1 MKKIFLMMIASTA
14 LMACAPTDTETTTS
28 TTTTTEQTT
37 EGTTSVSSDTATEM
51 ASDSTTEMTTTESST
66 TMTEDMASDATVS
79 GTMANDDNANV
90 ADEVDMAAGDGIE
103 GTVESWDATGRTFT
117 MMEGD
122 KSYTVMVDD
131 NTQYMDGDQ
140 AWDVDGFYGEDRM
153 GQDIAV
159 EGEIDS
165 ATNTIMATKITRY

>member
-1 MKKIFLMMIASTA
+1 MKKIFLMMMASTA
-14 LMACAPTDTETTTS
+14 LMACSPTDTKTTTS
-28 TTTTTEQTT
+28 TTTTEETT
-37 EGTTSVSSDTATEM
+37 TAV
-51 ASDSTTEMTTTESST
+51 ASDTTTEVASDTSTETVTSTDSST

-103 GTVESWDATGRTFT
+103 GKVESWDATGRTFT

-122 KSYTVMVDD
+122 KSYTVIVND

-165 ATNTIMATKITRY
+165 ATNTITATKITRY

>member
-1 MKKIFLMMIASTA
+1 MKKIVLMMMASTA
-14 LMACAPTDTETTTS
+14 LMACAPTDTKTTTS
-28 TTTTTEQTT
+28 TTTT
-37 EGTTSVSSDTATEM
+37 V
-51 ASDSTTEMTTTESST
+51 ASDTTTEVASET
-66 TMTEDMASDATVS
+66 TTTEVASDTTTTVASDATVS

-122 KSYTVMVDD
+122 KSYTVVVTDA
-131 NTQYMDGDQ
+131 TQYMDGEQ

-153 GQDIAV
+153 GQEIAV
-159 EGEIDS
+159 EGEVDS
-165 ATNTIMATKITRY
+165 ATNTITATKITRY

>member
-1 MKKIFLMMIASTA
+1 MKKIFLMMLTSTA
-14 LMACAPTDTETTTS
+14 LMACAPETTTVEETETTVTEAADGTVAS
-28 TTTTTEQTT
+28 ATTTEV
-37 EGTTSVSSDTATEM
+37 TSAATGM
-51 ASDSTTEMTTTESST
+51 
-66 TMTEDMASDATVS
+66 DAS

-103 GTVESWDATGRTFT
+103 GTVQSWDATGRTFT

-131 NTQYMDGDQ
+131 STQYMDGEQ

-153 GQDIAV
+153 GQEIAV
-159 EGEIDS
+159 EGQLDS